1 MEKTNLNTSKS
12 QFLKEFKRV
21 MVVMCDTFAD
31 IPKALDNFGI
41 REYINNIN
49 TGITAVYVKR
59 EDLTYIFKSLTTF
72 RSGKIRK
79 FQCRNI
85 IVSVLFTNIG
95 NSQGVVY
102 YSIE

>member
-21 MVVMCDTFAD
+21 IVILCDTFAD
-31 IPKALDNFGI
+31 VNKSLDNVGM

-59 EDLTYIFKSLTTF
+59 EDLTYIFKSITTF

-85 IVSVLFTNIG
+85 IVSMFFTNIG

>member
-12 QFLKEFKRV
+12 QFLKEFKSV
-21 MVVMCDTFAD
+21 IVKLSNSKHGVL
-31 IPKALDNFGI
+31 KSLDNVEI

-49 TGITAVYVKR
+49 TGITTVYVKR